1 MRTLGFIGIALGFV
15 LSSALWSATGKIV
28 GQVLDAKTGLP
39 LIGAN
44 VMVRGTWFG
53 AMTDVQGKFEITG
66 LSPGVY
72 EIEVSMIGYEKAVQT
87 GIRIDP
93 EASVTLKM
101 ALKPSLLYHPPQ
113 VITASKRKQ
122 AIENTPVSVDVIG
135 SDAIRMR
142 NVTTLDEVLVK
153 TAGVGI
159 IDGQVDVRGSSGFNW
174 AAGSRILMLVDGH
187 PLISGDTGGIN
198 WDIIPVEEV
207 ERVEVVKGAGSALYG
222 SNAMA
227 GMINVITREPSAVP
241 QTRIRLTYGFYDT
254 PAYESWRWTDR
265 FLTYRIFEQ
274 KKLDL
279 RNILGFQG
287 MDLSHSRMWTSHL
300 GALFTLGRKVS
311 TGYYQNGDYDRWNF
325 MGKCTFRRPLD
336 QFTLSGSWARDDHG
350 DVLQWLSQSH
360 ALEVPPQ
367 ESKNRIL
374 YTKGNVA
381 MSYRRV
387 MSSALAYTVKS
398 HYYRNHWENHYWD
411 NRDYATTHK
420 FGAEFQTDWIWKS
433 HAMTFGTE
441 WIYNHSIS
449 KIYGKPTT
457 YDWALYG
464 EDEFKLSKAWILTLG
479 TRFDWH
485 RVQAMY
491 SESELSPRLGMV
503 WHPENAP
510 VFRFSLGHGFR
521 APSIAEVFADITVSG
536 FRVVANPELK
546 KAERAWNLE
555 LGANHTIPQVPL
567 PWIGEWLGAQLKWD
581 IALFWHRY
589 TNMIDVDY
597 NPMVGGFQFMNMGK
611 ARNMGTEVRLQMA
624 CLDGH
629 LSGEVGYTYLD
640 ARDLNTQKMLH
651 YRSRHRLNTGGEL
664 KFGKWRFGLDY
675 RYASRVEEVVN
686 VYRMDERVPMHVVD
700 ARIQWELSR
709 VSLAI
714 EGKNVLNYHYT
725 LRQRLLEPI
734 RHFVF
739 TVRGN
744 F

>member
-1 MRTLGFIGIALGFV
+1 MKWCILIAFCFV
-15 LSSALWSATGKIV
+15 FSIPIWSQTGKIT

-39 LIGAN
+39 LVGAN
-44 VMVRGTWFG
+44 VMVRGTWLG
-53 AMTDVQGKFEITG
+53 AMTDLKGKFEIKS
-66 LSPGVY
+66 LSMGAY
-72 EIEVSMIGYEKAVQT
+72 EIEVSMMGYEKVLQKE
-87 GIRIDP
+87 IRVESHD
-93 EASVTLKM
+93 TLHLLFR
-101 ALKPSLLYHPPQ
+101 LKPSLLHHPPQ
-113 VITASKRKQ
+113 VVTASKRKQ

-135 SDAIRMR
+135 SDAIRTR

-198 WDIIPVEEV
+198 WDIIPVEEI

-227 GMINVITREPSAVP
+227 GMINVITREPSAIP
-241 QTRIRLTYGFYDT
+241 QTRVRMTYGFYDT

-265 FLTYRIFEQ
+265 FLTYRIFKQ
-274 KKLDL
+274 KKFDF
-279 RNILGFQG
+279 RNVLGFQG
-287 MDLSHSRMWTSHL
+287 IDLSHSRVL
-300 GALFTLGRKVS
+300 GQNVGVLFTLGRKTS
-311 TGYYQNGDYDRWNF
+311 SGYYQNGDYDRWNF
-325 MGKCTFRRPLD
+325 MGKCTFRGPLD
-336 QFTLSGSWARDDHG
+336 QFMVSSSWASEDHG
-350 DVLQWLSQSH
+350 DVLQWLSQSG

-374 YTKGNVA
+374 YTKGNLA
-381 MSYRRV
+381 LTYRRV
-387 MSSALAYTVKS
+387 ANSTLAYTVKS
-398 HYYRNHWENHYWD
+398 HYYQNHWENHYQD
-411 NRDYATTHK
+411 NQDYATNHK
-420 FGAEFQTDWIWKS
+420 FGTEFQTDWIWKL
-433 HAMTFGTE
+433 HALTFGTE
-441 WIYNHSIS
+441 WIYTHSIS

-464 EDEFKLSKAWILTLG
+464 EDELKLSKTWILTFG
-479 TRFDWH
+479 VRFDWH
-485 RVQAMY
+485 KVQVLY

-503 WHPENAP
+503 WHTENGPA
-510 VFRFSLGHGFR
+510 FRFSLGRGFR

-536 FRVVANPELK
+536 FRVVANPDLK

-555 LGANHTIPQVPL
+555 LGANHTIQQVAL
-567 PWIGEWLGAQLKWD
+567 PWIGEWLGLQLKWD
-581 IALFWHRY
+581 VAGFWHRY
-589 TNMIDVDY
+589 NNMIDVDY
-597 NPMVGGFQFMNMGK
+597 NPAVGGFQFMNMGE
-611 ARNMGTEVRLQMA
+611 AQNVGGEVRLQVV
-624 CLDGH
+624 CLNGH
-629 LSGEVGYTYLD
+629 LSGDVGYTYLD
-640 ARDLNTQKMLH
+640 ARDIKTQKMLH

-700 ARIQWELSR
+700 ARVQWDLSR
-709 VSLAI
+709 VSFAV

-725 LRQRLLEPI
+725 LRQRMLEPI

-739 TVRGN
+739 TFRGN